1 MATAG
6 RETSGETGMIFLSTY
21 ENKIDRKGRV
31 SVPATFRATLEVN
44 SQPLIVT
51 KSLTEPCLEG
61 QGSAR
66 IQQIV
71 DVLDTMDVLAE
82 ETKLLQTMLSN
93 AQEMKL
99 DAEGRIMLPEEFLA
113 YASLSETIIFA
124 GVGRLFELWNPAA
137 WRAREAAQREAARKQ
152 GLPKLILK
160 PAGIR
165 PGSVEPDRE
174 GS

>member
-1 MATAG
+1 M
-6 RETSGETGMIFLSTY
+6 GMIFLSTY

-44 SQPLIVT
+44 SQPLIIT
-51 KSLTEPCLEG
+51 KSLTSACLEG

-71 DVLDTMDVLAE
+71 DVLDTMDALAE
-82 ETKLLQTMLSN
+82 ETRTLQALLSN

-113 YASLSETIIFA
+113 YADLNETIIFA
-124 GVGRLFELWNPAA
+124 GVGRLFEMWNPSS
-137 WRAREAAQREAARKQ
+137 WREREAAQREAARSQ
-152 GLPKLILK
+152 GLPKLVLK
-160 PAGIR
+160 PGGVPPGR
-165 PGSVEPDRE
+165 PEPDKE

>member
-1 MATAG
+1 
-6 RETSGETGMIFLSTY
+6 MIFLSTY

-51 KSLTEPCLEG
+51 KSLTSPCLEG

-71 DVLDTMDVLAE
+71 DVIDTMDALSE
-82 ETKLLQTMLSN
+82 ETRTLQALLSN

-99 DAEGRIMLPEEFLA
+99 DAEGRIMLPEEFLSFA
-113 YASLSETIIFA
+113 DLNETIIFA
-124 GVGRLFELWNPAA
+124 GVGRLFEMWNPAS
-137 WRAREAAQREAARKQ
+137 WREREAARRETIRTQ
-152 GLPKLILK
+152 GLPKLVLK
-160 PAGIR
+160 PGGAPPDR
-165 PGSVEPDRE
+165 PEPDRE